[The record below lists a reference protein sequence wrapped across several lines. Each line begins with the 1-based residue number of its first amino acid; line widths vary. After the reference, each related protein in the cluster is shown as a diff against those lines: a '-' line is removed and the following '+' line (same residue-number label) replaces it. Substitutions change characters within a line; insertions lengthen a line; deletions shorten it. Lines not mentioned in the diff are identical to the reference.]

1 MNASTSLTKMEC
13 ILLGRLATK
22 PMAGYD
28 LHKWL
33 AKEGPFFGYI
43 PQPSQIYR
51 QLGKMLDKGW
61 VDLSIDQRTTGPDA
75 KLYRLTEAGL
85 SEFRAWAESPY
96 TPSVRPL
103 DADFQMRMLLT
114 GVLGPHI
121 ALRVLKAELDYRRA
135 QESSSQPY
143 QDDIDPAE
151 ASIPVDMGWQQE
163 LVRTVGERSFLL
175 GQTNLNWLEMTYARL
190 AAVAEDPPAPESE
203 PATSDQS

>member
-1 MNASTSLTKMEC
+1 MNESTSLTKMEC

-28 LHKWL
+28 LYKWL
-33 AKEGPFFGYI
+33 AKEGPFFGYV

-51 QLGKMLDKGW
+51 QLGKMLDRGW
-61 VDLSIDQRTTGPDA
+61 VDLQIDHRDAGPDA
-75 KLYRLTEAGL
+75 KLYRLTGTGL
-85 SEFRAWAESPY
+85 AVFRDWADSPY

-121 ALRVLKAELDYRRA
+121 ALRVLKTELDYRRT
-135 QESSSQPY
+135 QESASQPY
-143 QDDIDPAE
+143 QDDIDPDDAQF
-151 ASIPVDMGWQQE
+151 PVDMNWHRQ

-175 GQTNLNWLEMTYARL
+175 GQTNLNWLEMAYARL
-190 AAVAEDPPAPESE
+190 VAEAGDASAAESAPPSN
-203 PATSDQS
+203 T

>member
-1 MNASTSLTKMEC
+1 MEC
-13 ILLGRLATK
+13 IVLGRLATK

-33 AKEGPFFGYI
+33 SKEGPFFGYV

-51 QLGKMLDKGW
+51 QLGKMLDRGW
-61 VDLSIDQRTTGPDA
+61 VDLEVERRNAGPDA
-75 KLYRLTEAGL
+75 KLYRLTEAGFDVF
-85 SEFRAWAESPY
+85 EEWAESPY

-114 GVLGPHI
+114 GVLGPHV
-121 ALRVLKAELDYRRA
+121 ALRVLKTELDYRRA
-135 QESSSQPY
+135 QERASQAY
-143 QDDIDPAE
+143 QDDIDPDE
-151 ASIPVDMGWQQE
+151 VQFPIDMEWRRE

-190 AAVAEDPPAPESE
+190 AAEAGQAGDVSAAES
-203 PATSDQS
+203 ATSYS